1 MNLII
6 YDRHTN
12 GFHQWIPSMDPMEPW
27 NSGEGLKRRPRLQV
41 IKVIGYTSLLFI
53 RNHKIL
59 G

>member
-12 GFHQWIPSMDPMEPW
+12 GFHQWILMQW

-41 IKVIGYTSLLFI
+41 IKVIGYTSLLFT